1 MTCDGYFGK
10 SPNIPESAR
19 GNDEQKPNE
28 QAPFPKSCRTEARY
42 SRCPYGSGIAH
53 AYSVDTVY
61 DLLKSGQ
68 LPGRKVGRKWITT
81 RSAVM
86 RWVEETLVAD
96 TAQRAIDGG
105 DKAALTK
112 ALQSGAVRVKAR

>member
-1 MTCDGYFGK
+1 MAAALLTV
-10 SPNIPESAR
+10 
-19 GNDEQKPNE
+19 
-28 QAPFPKSCRTEARY
+28 
-42 SRCPYGSGIAH
+42 
-53 AYSVDTVY
+53 SVDTVY

-81 RSAVM
+81 RGAVM

-112 ALQSGAVRVKAR
+112 ALQSGAVRVKTR